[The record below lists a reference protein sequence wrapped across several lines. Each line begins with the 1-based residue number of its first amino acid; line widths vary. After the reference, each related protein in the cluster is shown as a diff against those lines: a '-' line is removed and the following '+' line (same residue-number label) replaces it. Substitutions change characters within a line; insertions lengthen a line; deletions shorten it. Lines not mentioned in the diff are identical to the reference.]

1 MCTHNLTI
9 FLKLLCTDQSIVS
22 HVLTEEWAKLKKWPK
37 YILFVVKQPN
47 RATNKFE
54 QSCIGI
60 VGVLIRT
67 ACDLEH
73 AHCECEMKGGFQDSS
88 TSHSIAYSI
97 SFTIGV
103 QLALLTWVTWEKK
116 CLGAVKVF

>member
-1 MCTHNLTI
+1 MCTHNLAI

-47 RATNKFE
+47 VATNKFE

-60 VGVLIRT
+60 VGVLICT

-73 AHCECEMKGGFQDSS
+73 AHCES
-88 TSHSIAYSI
+88 
-97 SFTIGV
+97 V
-103 QLALLTWVTWEKK
+103 
-116 CLGAVKVF
+116 